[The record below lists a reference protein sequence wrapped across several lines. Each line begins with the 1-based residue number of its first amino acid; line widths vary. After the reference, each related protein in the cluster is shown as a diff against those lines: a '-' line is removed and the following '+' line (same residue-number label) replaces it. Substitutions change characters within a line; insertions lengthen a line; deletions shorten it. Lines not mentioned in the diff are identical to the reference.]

1 MKRSRDRFLTT
12 HTGSLPRPEDLIRMM
27 FAKEEGVPVEPHALA
42 TRIREAVAD
51 IVTRQSTAGV
61 DVVNDG
67 EMSKPSYATYIKDR
81 LNGFGGESQ
90 PPPYPDLVAFP
101 GLHQKVYGDRG
112 RARRKM
118 PGCNAPISVRDRE
131 AVKADIANVKA
142 GEAGRAGGEIE
153 DLFMTAASP
162 GVVSLFF
169 HNDYYKTHEEYLY
182 AIADAMQ
189 YEYEAIANAGL
200 VLQLDCPDLGMGRH
214 VQYAQLSLE
223 DFRNKARLHV
233 DALNHAVRN
242 IPPDQM
248 RMHLCWGNYEAPH
261 QMDVPLRDIIDV
273 VFLAR
278 PSAISFEAAN
288 PRHAHEWAV
297 FEDVTLPDGK
307 ILIPGVLESKSN
319 FIEHPELIAQ
329 RIGRYATLVGREN
342 VMLGTDCG
350 YGTWVGQAAVDPDV
364 VWGKLAAMAEG
375 ARLASQ
381 QFFGAAV

>member
-1 MKRSRDRFLTT
+1 MPRSRDRFLTT

-27 FAKEEGVPVEPHALA
+27 FAKEEGIPVEPRALA
-42 TRIREAVAD
+42 TRIRSAVGD
-51 IVTRQSTAGV
+51 IVGRQTAAGL
-61 DVVNDG
+61 DIVNDG

-81 LNGFGGESQ
+81 LDGFGGESQ
-90 PPPYPDLVAFP
+90 PPPYPDLVAYP

-118 PGCNAPISVRDRE
+118 PGCNAPISARDRE
-131 AVKADIANVKA
+131 AVNIDIDNLKA
-142 GEAGRAGGEIE
+142 GAAGAKAE
-153 DLFMTAASP
+153 DLFMSAASP

-169 HNDYYKTHEEYLY
+169 HNDHYKTHEEYLY

-189 YEYEAIANAGL
+189 YEYEAIAGAGL

-214 VQYAQLSLE
+214 VQFVDLSLE
-223 DFRNKARLHV
+223 EFRRKARLHV
-233 DALNHAVRN
+233 EALNHAVRN
-242 IPPDQM
+242 IPPEQM

-261 QMDVPLRDIIDV
+261 QMDVPLADIIDV

-278 PSAISFEAAN
+278 PGAISFEAAN

-297 FEDVTLPDGK
+297 FETVKLPDGK
-307 ILIPGVLESKSN
+307 VLIPGVLESKSN
-319 FIEHPELIAQ
+319 FIEHPELVAQ

-364 VWGKLAAMAEG
+364 VWGKLASMAEG
-375 ARLASQ
+375 ARLASRR
-381 QFFGAAV
+381 FWN